1 MLNFLVTVTWAD
13 GGEFTHKV
21 RAHNKAEAMI
31 EGEKAARLYDR
42 PTAKIKKTTA
52 KVLKDK
58 A

>member
-31 EGEKAARLYDR
+31 EGEKAARLYGR
-42 PTAKIKKTTA
+42 ATAKIKKTTA
-52 KVLKDK
+52 KVIK
-58 A
+58 